1 MLFIYLGCDG
11 SSLAHGLVSSC
22 EEQELLFA
30 AALRLLIAKRGLS
43 ASVLA
48 ACEFSSR
55 GSQTQERMLSR
66 LKGTGLAAP
75 RLWDLLPSDIK
86 PVSPALAGGFTTEP
100 VGPFLKS
107 LLNLLQRCFCF
118 RSCVFLG
125 HKAYEILAPSPGV
138 RSPPLHCKVKWE
150 PLDPQGVPYLC
161 FWPST

>member
-1 MLFIYLGCDG
+1 MLFIYLGCDR
-11 SSLAHGLVSSC
+11 SSLPRGLVSSC

-43 ASVLA
+43 GATASVVA

-55 GSQTQERMLSR
+55 GSQTQERMLSQ

-75 RLWDLLPSDIK
+75 RLWDLLPSEIK

-118 RSCVFLG
+118 RSCVFLATR
-125 HKAYEILAPSPGV
+125 HM
-138 RSPPLHCKVKWE
+138 RS
-150 PLDPQGVPYLC
+150 
-161 FWPST
+161 